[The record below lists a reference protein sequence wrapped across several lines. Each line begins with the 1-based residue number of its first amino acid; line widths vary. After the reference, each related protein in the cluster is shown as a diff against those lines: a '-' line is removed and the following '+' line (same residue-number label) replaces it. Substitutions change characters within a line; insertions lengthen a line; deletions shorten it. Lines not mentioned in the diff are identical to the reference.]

1 LKNNEWNDQWGVSDL
16 ANPFYLK
23 APGHAASVQLIAAK
37 QQRDA
42 KKTTLTPFQPTAIAV
57 QLIRKDGIKMSG
69 ETIKYADISKIHIS
83 INRHDSLPKCGIR

>member
-42 KKTTLTPFQPTAIAV
+42 KKNDL
-57 QLIRKDGIKMSG
+57 D
-69 ETIKYADISKIHIS
+69 TIPANCDCSSAYSKGWYQNVWGNYKIC
-83 INRHDSLPKCGIR
+83 RHQQNSHLNQST